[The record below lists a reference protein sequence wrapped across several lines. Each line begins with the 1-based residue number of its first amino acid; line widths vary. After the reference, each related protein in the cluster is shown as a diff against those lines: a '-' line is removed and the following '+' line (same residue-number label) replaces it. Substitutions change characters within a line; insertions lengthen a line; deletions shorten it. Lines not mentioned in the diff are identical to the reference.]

1 MVKPARW
8 MDTLSLI
15 FSLAV
20 VAITTG
26 WMVHNGIFKFNILQ
40 DEKVVWHLVRS
51 SGITAYILMTASVI
65 WGLAISS
72 KVVKDWS
79 PGVLSMTLHSA
90 ISWLAVVF
98 AGFHAF
104 MLLFDDYFTY
114 RIFDLLIPFIG
125 PYRPLAVGL
134 GTLTFWIML
143 TVSISF
149 KFKKRLGHPLWKKI
163 HYASYAGFWLVTAHA
178 LTAGTDG
185 KLIGFRIL
193 LSSSALL
200 TVLLL
205 GYKIGISGGSAKKPA
220 AHAKAAAPAAKT
232 PASEKLSPAVKRSA
246 APKPTPPSASTPSD
260 IPPTEAMEAT

>member
-26 WMVHNGIFKFNILQ
+26 WMVHNGAFKFNIIQ
-40 DEKVVWHLVRS
+40 DEKIVWHLVRS

-90 ISWLAVVF
+90 ISWLAVLF

-104 MLLFDDYFTY
+104 LLLFDDYFTY

-134 GTLTFWIML
+134 GTLTFWIMVV
-143 TVSISF
+143 VSLSF
-149 KFKKRLGHPLWKKI
+149 KFKKRLGHKLWKKI
-163 HYASYAGFWLVTAHA
+163 HYASYAGFWMVTAHG

-185 KLIGFRIL
+185 KLLGFRIL
-193 LSSSALL
+193 LSGSALL
-200 TVLLL
+200 TVMLL
-205 GYKIGISGGSAKKPA
+205 GYKIGTSGSGAKKPA
-220 AHAKAAAPAAKT
+220 AHAKAAGAAPADKG
-232 PASEKLSPAVKRSA
+232 AVKR
-246 APKPTPPSASTPSD
+246 TPAKAASTPPPASAPSD
-260 IPPTEAMEAT
+260 